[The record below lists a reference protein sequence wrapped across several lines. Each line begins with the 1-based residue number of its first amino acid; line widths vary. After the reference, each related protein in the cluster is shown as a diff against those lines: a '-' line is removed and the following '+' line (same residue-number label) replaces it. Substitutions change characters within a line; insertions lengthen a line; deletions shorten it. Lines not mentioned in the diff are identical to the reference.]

1 MKLQIFKTEILPLRD
16 KLFRI
21 ALRITCSKEEAED
34 IVQDIMLKMW
44 QMRDEWND
52 IQSKDAYCCQMARN
66 VALSRLALKDNQT
79 VSMETAQPEV
89 EDETSPLG
97 MLEQAEIKTLLR
109 KVIKRLPEK
118 EKTVMQLRD
127 LESLSYKEIAVTLD
141 MTEPQV
147 KINLFRARKKV
158 KELFGR
164 MT

>member
-21 ALRITCSKEEAED
+21 ALRVTCSKEEAED

-44 QMRDEWND
+44 QMRDEWNE
-52 IQSKDAYCCQMARN
+52 IQSKDAYCCMMARN
-66 VALSRLALKDNQT
+66 LALSRLALKDNQT
-79 VSMETAQPEV
+79 VSMESTTREI

-97 MLEQAEIKTLLR
+97 MLEQAEIKNLLR
-109 KVIKRLPEK
+109 KVIGRLPEK
-118 EKTVMQLRD
+118 EKTVMELRD

-164 MT
+164 MP